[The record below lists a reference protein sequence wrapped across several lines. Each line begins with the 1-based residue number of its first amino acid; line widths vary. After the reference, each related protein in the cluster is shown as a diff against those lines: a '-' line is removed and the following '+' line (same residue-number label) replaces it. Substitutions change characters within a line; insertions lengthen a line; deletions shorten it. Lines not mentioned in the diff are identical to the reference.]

1 MGDAIQVNDRV
12 GPAFGTRRVGYRIMG
27 GSARK
32 SLRLAVS
39 FSALSVLAAC
49 GGGSSGGSGGGLV
62 SVAPTPTPSP
72 TPTPAA
78 VSQQDAAR
86 LARQATFGPTTEVV
100 NRIVTLGINGWIDEQ
115 LSATGSR
122 YDDIASSTAVLQ
134 NFCTGSTDTACNRKY
149 FSREPV
155 AMRFYADAMVAP
167 DQLRQRVAFALSQI
181 LVASE
186 TEVNETTGIAAY
198 QQILL
203 SGAFGN
209 YRDILQNVTMSSYM
223 GDYLDMADSN
233 RTAPSENYARE
244 MLQLFSMG
252 PDQLNMDGTRR
263 LDATGAAIPTY
274 TPDDIKGVARALTG
288 WTYPRLNG
296 AATSDNNARDYSQAM
311 IVIASR
317 YDITA
322 KSFLGATVPAGASQ
336 QDSVKA
342 AVDAAF
348 NHASTAPYVSK
359 ALIQQL
365 VTSNPSPAY
374 VGRVAARFAD
384 NGSGVRG
391 DMKAV
396 VRAILTDVEARGAAR
411 TGTNDGKVKEPVLA
425 MIALMRAVGMTTDG
439 YPFVTQDNG
448 IAQAVFRSPSVFN
461 FYPPDYPLPGNVT
474 LKSGP
479 SKLLTTSNVVR
490 VHNLI
495 YNWTV
500 SGDQTRSEFTT
511 NPGIPGWTGSKTEWG
526 AWEAMG
532 TDTDAMI
539 ARIDL
544 LLMANTMTDAQKAA
558 LRAAA
563 AAITNADANLQA
575 RRRAQMLLY
584 IVGTSPHFLVDR

>member
-1 MGDAIQVNDRV
+1 MAVMH
-12 GPAFGTRRVGYRIMG
+12 RRAV
-27 GSARK
+27 
-32 SLRLAVS
+32 RLAVS
-39 FSALSVLAAC
+39 FGALAALSAC
-49 GGGSSGGSGGGLV
+49 GGGGSSGSSGGGLV
-62 SVAPTPTPSP
+62 SVTPTPTPTASTP
-72 TPTPAA
+72 TPTP
-78 VSQQDAAR
+78 VSAQDAVR

-100 NRIVTLGINGWIDEQ
+100 NRIVALGINGWIDEQ
-115 LSATGSR
+115 FAASGSR
-122 YDDIASSTAVLQ
+122 YDDIAASTAVAQ

-167 DQLRQRVAFALSQI
+167 DQLRQRVAFALSQM
-181 LVASE
+181 LVTSE
-186 TEVNETTGIAAY
+186 VEVNETTGIAAY

-203 SGAFGN
+203 TGAFGN
-209 YRDILQNVTMSSYM
+209 YRDMLLAVTLSSYM

-252 PDQLNMDGTRR
+252 PDQLNMDGTRK

-274 TPDDIKGVARALTG
+274 TPDDIRGVSRALTG

-296 AATSDNNARDYSQAM
+296 AAITDANQRDYSRPM
-311 IVIASR
+311 IENAAR
-317 YDITA
+317 YDTTA
-322 KSFLGATVPAGASQ
+322 KAFLGTSVPAGASQ
-336 QDSVKA
+336 SDSVKA

-348 NHASTAPYVSK
+348 NNASTAPFVSK

-374 VGRVAARFAD
+374 VGRVATAFAD
-384 NGSGVRG
+384 NGAGVRG

-396 VRAILTDVEARGAAR
+396 VRAILTDSEARGAPR
-411 TGTNDGKVKEPVLA
+411 TGASDGKVKEPVLL
-425 MIALMRAVGMTTDG
+425 MTALMRATGMTTDG
-439 YPFVTQDNG
+439 YAFVTQDSG
-448 IAQAVFRSPSVFN
+448 LAQPVFRSPSVFN
-461 FYPPDYPLPGNVT
+461 FYPPDYPLPGNT
-474 LKSGP
+474 SLRSGP
-479 SKLLTTSNVVR
+479 SKLMTTSNITR
-490 VHNLI
+490 FHNFV
-495 YNWTV
+495 YNWTI
-500 SGDQTRSEFTT
+500 SGDQARSEFTT
-511 NPGIPGWTGSKTEWG
+511 NPGLPGWVGSRTEWG

-544 LLMANTMTDAQKAA
+544 LMMANTMTDAQKTA

-563 AAITNADANLQA
+563 AAITNADAALQA

-584 IVGTSPHFLVDR
+584 IVVTSPLFLVDR

>member
-1 MGDAIQVNDRV
+1 MADIQ
-12 GPAFGTRRVGYRIMG
+12 RRAG
-27 GSARK
+27 
-32 SLRLAVS
+32 RLAVS
-39 FSALSVLAAC
+39 FVALAALSAC
-49 GGGSSGGSGGGLV
+49 GGGGSSGGSGGGLV
-62 SVAPTPTPSP
+62 SVAPTPTPTASP
-72 TPTPAA
+72 TPAPIST
-78 VSQQDAAR
+78 QDAVR
-86 LARQATFGPTTEVV
+86 LAKQATFGPTPEVV

-115 LSATGSR
+115 FAATGSR
-122 YDDIASSTAVLQ
+122 YDDIATSTGVAQ
-134 NFCTGSTDTACNRKY
+134 NFCTNSADTACNRKF

-186 TEVNETTGIAAY
+186 TEVNETNGIAAY
-198 QQILL
+198 NQILL

-209 YRDILQNVTMSSYM
+209 YRDVLMNVTLSSFM

-252 PDQLNMDGTRR
+252 PDQLNMDGTRK

-274 TPDDIKGVARALTG
+274 TTDDIKGVAKALTG

-296 AATSDNNARDYSQAM
+296 GAITDSNVRDYSKPM
-311 IVIASR
+311 IEISAR
-317 YDITA
+317 YDTSA
-322 KSFLGATVPAGASQ
+322 KTFLGTTVPAGASQ
-336 QDSVKA
+336 SDSVKA

-348 NHASTAPYVSK
+348 NNASTAPYVSK

-365 VTSNPSPAY
+365 VTSNPSAAY
-374 VGRVAARFAD
+374 VGRVAAKFAD

-396 VRAILTDVEARGAAR
+396 VRAILTDSEARGAPR
-411 TGTNDGKVKEPVLA
+411 TGTSDGKVKEPILL
-425 MIALMRAVGMTTDG
+425 MTSLMRAVGMTTDG
-439 YPFVTQDNG
+439 YAFVTQDSG
-448 IAQAVFRSPSVFN
+448 LAEPVFRSPSVFN
-461 FYPPDYPLPGNVT
+461 FYPPDYPLPGNT
-474 LKSGP
+474 SLKSGP
-479 SKLLTTSNVVR
+479 SKLMTTSNITR
-490 VHNLI
+490 FHNFV

-500 SGDQTRSEFTT
+500 TGDQTRSEFTT
-511 NPGIPGWTGSKTEWG
+511 NPGIPGWVGSKTEWG

-532 TDTDAMI
+532 TDTDAII

-544 LLMANTMTDAQKAA
+544 LLLANTMTDAQKTA
-558 LRAAA
+558 LKAAA
-563 AAITNADANLQA
+563 AAITNTDVNLQA

-584 IVGTSPHFLVDR
+584 IVGTSPLFLVDR